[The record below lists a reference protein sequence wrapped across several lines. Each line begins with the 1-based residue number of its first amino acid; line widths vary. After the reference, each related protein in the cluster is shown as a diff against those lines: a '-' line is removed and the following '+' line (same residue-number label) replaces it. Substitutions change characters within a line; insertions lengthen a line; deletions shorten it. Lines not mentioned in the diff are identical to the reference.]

1 MESIK
6 QLLFLIAA
14 IAGMLIVISTA
25 SLLKIESPFQKE
37 TVEGDKNYVA
47 NSIADHIYKCME
59 KNARRRDAI
68 ICSRITV
75 NSEEVIAPDDVLS
88 ALKNKGF
95 DESKVKIEES
105 DLRGEIIIR
114 YENENIYVKKIVK
127 SVE

>member
-59 KNARRRDAI
+59 KNARRRGAI

-75 NSEEVIAPDDVLS
+75 NSEEVIASDDVLS